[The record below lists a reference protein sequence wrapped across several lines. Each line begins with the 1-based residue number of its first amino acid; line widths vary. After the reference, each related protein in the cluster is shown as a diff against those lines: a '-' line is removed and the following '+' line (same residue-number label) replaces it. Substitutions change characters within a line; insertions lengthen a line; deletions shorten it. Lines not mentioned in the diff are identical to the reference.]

1 MLADFIIFESNFMDL
16 HLENKV
22 VIITGSTQ
30 GIGEAIARTF
40 AEEGAQLVITG
51 RNQERTTKKAAKMA
65 NEYNLDI
72 IGVGAD
78 LVNPENCKVVVQKT
92 LDHFGKIDILVNNA
106 GGNDTVDLDAGPEA
120 FMSSLKSNLVHYYT
134 MAHYAKEALI
144 ETKGNIINI
153 GSKVANLGQGKT
165 SGYAAAKGGIQGLTR
180 EWAVDLLPYE
190 IRVNEV
196 IPAEAWTT
204 SYEKWINTFPDPK
217 ARLEKITSKIPLGK
231 RMTTSEE
238 LANMVVFVASDRA
251 SHITGQHL
259 YVDGGYTHLDRSI

>member
-1 MLADFIIFESNFMDL
+1 MNLNLKD
-16 HLENKV
+16 KV

-30 GIGEAIARTF
+30 GIGEAITRAF
-40 AEEGAQLVITG
+40 AEEGASTIITG
-51 RNQERTTKKAAKMA
+51 RNQQRTDVKAQEISAKYQTV
-65 NEYNLDI
+65 N

-78 LVNPENCKVVVQKT
+78 LSIPENCKKVVDEALK
-92 LDHFGKIDILVNNA
+92 HFGKIDILVNNA

-120 FMSSLKSNLVHYYT
+120 FIESLKNNLVHYYA
-134 MAHYAKEALI
+134 MAHYAKQALV
-144 ETKGNIINI
+144 ESKGNIVNI

-180 EWAVDLLPYE
+180 EWAVDLLKYE

-196 IPAEAWTT
+196 IPAEAWTK
-204 SYEKWINTFPDPK
+204 SYENWINTFPNPK
-217 ARLEKITSKIPLGK
+217 ERLKTITEKIPLGK

-251 SHITGQHL
+251 SHITGQYL